1 MTGQSK
7 TKFRRTITWRAFRS
21 SIIKARGCRCEL
33 CGRTKTSRG
42 LDLHHLT
49 PAVYS
54 LLEPERFRLLC
65 TGCHELV
72 ESFVFVAKSMPRAEQ
87 FYAWAGDF
95 LPRKG
100 FDL

>member
-1 MTGQSK
+1 
-7 TKFRRTITWRAFRS
+7 
-21 SIIKARGCRCEL
+21 
-33 CGRTKTSRG
+33 
-42 LDLHHLT
+42 
-49 PAVYS
+49 

-87 FYAWAGDF
+87 FNAWAGDF